1 MIGNLTSKLTPKDAR
16 GIELSKYIIQYVR
29 GYRGGRNESMMYGYD
44 EINDKSRSYFDYDMT
59 SAYTTVMSILGHPDY
74 KKAVRLF
81 NKGVKEL
88 ELKDPKLF
96 LFNYIVL
103 DVKFKFNKDVKYP
116 CIPTRVDEHV
126 DIYPLEGESV
136 ITGPEYL
143 VAISMGCDIFVKEGV
158 LIPFKGYKPPINEN
172 KNIKFKIKKETDSF
186 SYEAPFRSIIKELQL
201 KRRGYAKKTF
211 YNYMYKEIGNSIYGL
226 VAMGLSGKTS
236 YDSKTKSYLRVEGG
250 ILSNPILAS
259 YITGFCRAFIG
270 ECLNNIQVLKG
281 SVVSVTT
288 DGFISNLDELENRLL
303 ELDKSKLNCLN
314 VYKELRKL
322 LTSTPEGEFDDSAL
336 EVKYV
341 ESEGLLT

>member
-81 NKGVKEL
+81 NKNVKEM
-88 ELKDPKLF
+88 ELIDPKQF

-158 LIPFKGYKPPINEN
+158 LIPFRGYKPPISEN

-186 SYEAPFRSIIKELQL
+186 SYEAPFRNIIKELQH
-201 KRRGYAKKTF
+201 KRRG
-211 YNYMYKEIGNSIYGL
+211 
-226 VAMGLSGKTS
+226 
-236 YDSKTKSYLRVEGG
+236 
-250 ILSNPILAS
+250 
-259 YITGFCRAFIG
+259 
-270 ECLNNIQVLKG
+270 
-281 SVVSVTT
+281 
-288 DGFISNLDELENRLL
+288 
-303 ELDKSKLNCLN
+303 
-314 VYKELRKL
+314 
-322 LTSTPEGEFDDSAL
+322 
-336 EVKYV
+336 
-341 ESEGLLT
+341 